1 MTASDK
7 PEKSEGA
14 NKRTRKQKPLSEIY
28 KLWDELADT
37 KLLPDRVREPSAEFL
52 VKWEKL
58 HSMAWQ
64 NGGWICSLTDARLV
78 ASMGH
83 WTFFRLRQ
91 YGLALEHI
99 EKLSLHPVFEKI
111 EERDLDEYHFYCA
124 MQLFILGR
132 HEEAIGHCE
141 DIRKSLQHGKSGRLD
156 HMISI
161 ISIALDELDPDLE
174 VPTQMKNYAAD
185 LASEIP
191 GRKRTAK
198 AILGCVKVSELKA
211 ILDPR
216 QD

>member
-1 MTASDK
+1 MTELEN
-7 PEKSEGA
+7 PEPSEGV
-14 NKRTRKQKPLSEIY
+14 KKSTRKQKPLSEIY
-28 KLWDELADT
+28 KLWDELAYT
-37 KLLPDRVREPSAEFL
+37 RLLADREREPSEEYL
-52 VKWEKL
+52 VKWQKL

-99 EKLSLHPVFEKI
+99 EKLSLHPDFAEI
-111 EERDLDEYHFYCA
+111 DRWELETYHFYCA

-132 HEEAIGHCE
+132 HKEAIGHCE
-141 DIRKSLQHGKSGRLD
+141 EIRKDQQHGKSGRLE
-156 HMISI
+156 HTLSI
-161 ISIALDELDPDLE
+161 ISIALDELEPDSE

-198 AILGCVKVSELKA
+198 AVLGCLKVSELKA
-211 ILDPR
+211 ILDSR